1 MNYAANTDVS
11 SSRSRDE
18 IERTLA
24 RYRATSFM
32 YGWEG
37 ERAILGF
44 VVNGR
49 QVRFT
54 LTMPERGAREFTRTP
69 SRGNARSADQ
79 AEKAYEQA
87 VRQRWR
93 ALNLVIKAKLEAVS
107 AGITTFDMEF
117 AVHVLLPDGR
127 TGGDHLLPA
136 IEEAYRTGTMPRL
149 LPGTDGPREIEG
161 SRVATS

>member
-1 MNYAANTDVS
+1 MSYAANTDVS

-24 RYRATSFM
+24 RYQATSFM

-54 LTMPERGAREFTRTP
+54 LTMPERGAREFTHTAVR
-69 SRGNARSADQ
+69 RNARSGAE

-107 AGITTFDMEF
+107 AGITTFEDEF
-117 AVHVLLPDGR
+117 AMCMVLPDGR
-127 TGGDHLLPA
+127 TVADHVLPA
-136 IEEAYRTGTMPRL
+136 IEESYATGHVVPSL
-149 LPGTDGPREIEG
+149 AI
-161 SRVATS
+161 TS